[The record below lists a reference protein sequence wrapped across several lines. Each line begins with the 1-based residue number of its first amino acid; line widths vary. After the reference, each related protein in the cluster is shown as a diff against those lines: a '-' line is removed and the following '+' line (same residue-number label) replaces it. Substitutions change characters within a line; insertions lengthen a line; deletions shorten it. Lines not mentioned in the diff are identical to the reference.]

1 MCGAV
6 LFCAVLCCAVLCCV
20 FCNTF
25 FSLVY
30 FGVWLSYGCVLQTT
44 NILLS
49 VLEFCLM
56 WYREKT
62 TVLSA
67 IPAVTASSVWDGKDG
82 VLEAM
87 D

>member
-1 MCGAV
+1 VA
-6 LFCAVLCCAVLCCV
+6 LCCAV
-20 FCNTF
+20 THF
-25 FSLVY
+25 FLWCILVDMFY
-30 FGVWLSYGCVLQTT
+30 FGCYIVVWLSYGFVLQTT

-49 VLEFCLM
+49 VLEICLM